1 MDLEATRASDAE
13 AVAAALAGDQN
24 AFGRLFGE
32 HFDRTYDVA
41 FRILRDKEQ
50 AAEVAQDTF
59 LAAWTGLSSLDDP
72 ASFGGWVL
80 RISRNRALNRLS
92 RERRSVALGDEVT
105 TAVLDQNAPA
115 PDMEAGV
122 AAEESRD
129 LVWAASA
136 ALGERDASVLDLHL
150 RHGLSG
156 AALAE
161 ELGVNPNNA
170 NQILHAM
177 KGRLENAVRAF
188 VVWRNGNP
196 DCADLRSLLSRQ
208 SDASFGVVTAR
219 MIRRHLKAC
228 GLCDAEQRRHLAPAA
243 MFSAVP
249 VLVAPLALR
258 TQAAGALMHA
268 GVPMGP
274 VGSSAAAPDGAPDG
288 AVEGAPGG
296 APDGGAVAAEQ
307 APTGVIEQ
315 VEAEPPPEPPA
326 AGEDGPTAAAGEEDP
341 GTGGLSRR
349 KLAALVGGA
358 AIVMLLVVGGVVALA
373 GDDGPGPV
381 VVRATS
387 TSAASTSTSTTST
400 TSSTTTT
407 VASATTVAQ
416 TPTTVPNPA
425 TTSPPVPPTAAPS
438 VVPPPPDEPGP
449 TTTEPQPTTTE
460 ATTTSQVDPPPDTEP
475 RDPKGSSGTPP
486 IGVLSGPFSPG

>member
-41 FRILRDKEQ
+41 YRILRDKEQ

-105 TAVLDQNAPA
+105 TAVLDQNAPT
-115 PDMEAGV
+115 PDMEADV

-188 VVWRNGNP
+188 VLWRNGNP
-196 DCADLRSLLSRQ
+196 DCADLRS
-208 SDASFGVVTAR
+208 
-219 MIRRHLKAC
+219 H
-228 GLCDAEQRRHLAPAA
+228 
-243 MFSAVP
+243 AVP
-249 VLVAPLALR
+249 TERRQLWR
-258 TQAAGALMHA
+258 GD
-268 GVPMGP
+268 GP
-274 VGSSAAAPDGAPDG
+274 HDSPSPEGLWPVRCRAAAAPC
-288 AVEGAPGG
+288 PGG
-296 APDGGAVAAEQ
+296 HVQRRAGA
-307 APTGVIEQ
+307 
-315 VEAEPPPEPPA
+315 
-326 AGEDGPTAAAGEEDP
+326 
-341 GTGGLSRR
+341 
-349 KLAALVGGA
+349 GGA
-358 AIVMLLVVGGVVALA
+358 AGPAHAGGGRTHARRRA
-373 GDDGPGPV
+373 DGSGRFVDRPHG
-381 VVRATS
+381 A
-387 TSAASTSTSTTST
+387 
-400 TSSTTTT
+400 
-407 VASATTVAQ
+407 
-416 TPTTVPNPA
+416 
-425 TTSPPVPPTAAPS
+425 PTAPRRAAPTAVRLRRS
-438 VVPPPPDEPGP
+438 RRPPG
-449 TTTEPQPTTTE
+449 
-460 ATTTSQVDPPPDTEP
+460 
-475 RDPKGSSGTPP
+475 
-486 IGVLSGPFSPG
+486 